1 MENTFHEL
9 RTVIM
14 KKGNST
20 FPKVDNLF
28 SNKMKLET
36 VNTMLLLEENDK
48 LSQITMSFFE
58 DYVSDYYAFR
68 IENKNQIFKLIGR
81 TFNTDIVISDL
92 EHRQEII
99 KIFEREIEN

>member
-1 MENTFHEL
+1 
-9 RTVIM
+9 
-14 KKGNST
+14 
-20 FPKVDNLF
+20 
-28 SNKMKLET
+28 
-36 VNTMLLLEENDK
+36 
-48 LSQITMSFFE
+48 MSFFE